1 MAGSARQGGV
11 RLVAARHG
19 RRGNSQLRFLV
30 YPIKGK
36 AMNQQQAFEK
46 AEEIIGQVFE
56 KGEYHLSVENLMKR
70 YQGLDGI
77 SCRADI
83 YCHWGSDED
92 VIRRGNFA
100 RVQADDFASA
110 VDLFREAFLNRHPL
124 TEEQAAAN
132 AAVSSRFIAEV

>member
-1 MAGSARQGGV
+1 M
-11 RLVAARHG
+11 
-19 RRGNSQLRFLV
+19 
-30 YPIKGK
+30 
-36 AMNQQQAFEK
+36 
-46 AEEIIGQVFE
+46 
-56 KGEYHLSVENLMKR
+56 SVERLIKR